1 MFKYQLIILGTIK
14 PIVDGITSLYYQKIE
29 ELKLQK
35 EFYEIYFKKN
45 LNLYKGNQPTFVIY
59 FGNENGNF
67 EDEKEVEKLL
77 DEGNIILPIF
87 YN

>member
-35 EFYEIYFKKN
+35 QKLEIEKSKLNKIKSKN
-45 LNLYKGNQPTFVIY
+45 YKR
-59 FGNENGNF
+59 
-67 EDEKEVEKLL
+67 
-77 DEGNIILPIF
+77 
-87 YN
+87 